1 MNRIAILL
9 SAVASFGLAVA
20 VFVLARTLILPLPV
34 MIERDAEM
42 PWYIT
47 WGMVWVTVLCAVAL
61 GAFLLTAVP
70 RRK

>member
-1 MNRIAILL
+1 MNRTAVLL

-20 VFVLARTLILPLPV
+20 VFLLAWNLILPLPV

-47 WGMVWVTVLCAVAL
+47 WGMVWVTVLCAAGL
-61 GAFLLTAVP
+61 GVFLLTAAP
-70 RRK
+70 RRR